1 MPSVKV
7 LRVFRACPAWLRAR
21 VVNDCYAGQTRQ
33 LPSVDFGLFFEEIVI
48 EKIIK
53 TRRRVS
59 VYLGVVVL
67 GV

>member
-7 LRVFRACPAWLRAR
+7 LPVFRACPAWLRAR

-53 TRRRVS
+53 KS
-59 VYLGVVVL
+59 VT
-67 GV
+67 